1 MNPVGLVAAVSAF
14 LAVWFGHL
22 AVRKVEA
29 ASPSLWLP
37 GLLFA
42 GSGLGL
48 EWLSLKTG
56 LLVSTA
62 CGIIGLTLLWDAL
75 ELLRQQSRVRRG
87 HAPAN
92 PHNPRHARMLA
103 EPQSRA
109 TTLNLLGHDPASG
122 Q

>member
-37 GLLFA
+37 GLLFI
-42 GSGLGL
+42 GSGLVL
-48 EWLSLKTG
+48 EWLSLKAG
-56 LLVSTA
+56 ILVSTA
-62 CGIIGLTLLWDAL
+62 CGIVGITLLWDAL

-92 PHNPRHARMLA
+92 PQNPRHARMLA
-103 EPQSRA
+103 EPQSHA
-109 TTLNLLGHDPASG
+109 TTLNLLKRDPASG